1 MTHRRTWLIEK
12 TGERPFCVIC
22 ATTSELEAMR
32 SMMSSVVDEHDD
44 GMLHLTAG
52 SIRGRDVFVV
62 KAHSFG
68 KVAAG
73 AATQLAIERH
83 NPRAIISFGSAGAL
97 VEDLEVGDVVVA
109 EELIQGDA
117 GVVTSIGFEH
127 TGSTRE
133 SESGLVGAK
142 TYACDRSL
150 LDAARGIKSFEASAG
165 SAAKVRFGP
174 VVTCDQFI
182 VSREAKRDL
191 NSRFGALV
199 IEMEAAAVAQIASI
213 CGVPFVAVKSVSD
226 ALAFD
231 MKGIASAIG
240 LSGESMPSLWF
251 RRARMIAAHPGAVRE
266 LATLSRDV
274 KVASRNAA
282 AFTIKLVER
291 L

>member
-1 MTHRRTWLIEK
+1 LAEK
-12 TGERPFCVIC
+12 TGERPICVIC

-32 SMMSSVVDEHDD
+32 TIMSSVVDERDD
-44 GMLHLTAG
+44 GILHVTAG
-52 SIRGRDVFVV
+52 SIGDRDVFVV

-109 EELIQGDA
+109 EELCQGDT
-117 GVVTSIGFEH
+117 GVVTSAGFEH

-150 LDAARGIKSFEASAG
+150 LDAARGIESFEAPGG
-165 SAAKVRFGP
+165 SASKVHFGP

-191 NSRFGALV
+191 NARFGALV
-199 IEMEAAAVAQIASI
+199 IEMEAAAVAQVASA
-213 CGVPFVAVKSVSD
+213 CGVPFIAIKSVSD
-226 ALAFD
+226 SMDFE
-231 MKGIASAIG
+231 MKHLASALK
-240 LSGESMPSLWF
+240 LSGESIPAVWF
-251 RRARMIAAHPGAVRE
+251 RRAKMIAAHPGAVRE
-266 LATLSRDV
+266 ISTLGRDV
-274 KVASRNAA
+274 KIASRNSA
-282 AFTIKLVER
+282 AFTCELISR